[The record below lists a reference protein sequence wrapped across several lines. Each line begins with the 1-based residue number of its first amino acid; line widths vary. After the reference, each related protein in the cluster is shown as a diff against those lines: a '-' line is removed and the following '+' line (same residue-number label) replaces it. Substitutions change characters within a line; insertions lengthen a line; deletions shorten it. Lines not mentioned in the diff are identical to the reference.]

1 MEKLTSA
8 EKSTFIRC
16 LCEAIQ
22 DIVFFKSPNGEYLFV
37 NHAFEQLYGYT
48 LEQIK
53 GKSDYA
59 FLMKDEADNFAVR
72 DKEAIHAGKPTR
84 SEAWQVNELTGE
96 NECYETIKTPIYSE
110 EGQLIGL
117 LGVVK
122 NVTWLRKFE
131 EQAPAKRSSPT

>member
-8 EKSTFIRC
+8 EKSIFIRC
-16 LCEAIQ
+16 LCETIQ
-22 DIVFFKSPNGEYLFV
+22 DIVFFKNPNGEYIFA

-53 GKSDYA
+53 GKSDHA
-59 FLMKDEADNFAVR
+59 FLTKDEADNFAVR
-72 DKEAIHAGKPTR
+72 DKEAMDAGEPTR

-96 NECYETIKTPIYSE
+96 NECYETIKTPVYSE
-110 EGQLIGL
+110 EGHLMGL

-122 NVTWLRKFE
+122 NVTKLRQA
-131 EQAPAKRSSPT
+131 EQVLRVKNPPKP